1 MLFIAPD
8 INPLKVQVEQSTQSG
23 AFASLLLLFDASAVV
38 SELVFGPEDAGPG

>member
-8 INPLKVQVEQSTQSG
+8 INPLKVQVEQSTQNA

-38 SELVFGPEDAGPG
+38 SEFVFGPEDAGPG